1 MGVGGTLYLSADGM
15 VNLFTEPSPFAG
27 AEKESDPSRILA
39 PVSGTLLSIL
49 PQGSTVAAGD
59 IVAVIEAMKIETRI
73 EAAAAATIQH
83 VHAAAGTHVSAKTL
97 LAELSLQTESP
108 P

>member
-1 MGVGGTLYLSADGM
+1 M
-15 VNLFTEPSPFAG
+15 VNLFTEPSPFAA
-27 AEKESDPSRILA
+27 AEKESDPSRLLA

-73 EAAAAATIQH
+73 QAAAAATIKH
-83 VHAAAGTHVSAKTL
+83 VHAAAGTQVSANTL
-97 LAELSLQTESP
+97 LAELTLRKENP
-108 P
+108 A